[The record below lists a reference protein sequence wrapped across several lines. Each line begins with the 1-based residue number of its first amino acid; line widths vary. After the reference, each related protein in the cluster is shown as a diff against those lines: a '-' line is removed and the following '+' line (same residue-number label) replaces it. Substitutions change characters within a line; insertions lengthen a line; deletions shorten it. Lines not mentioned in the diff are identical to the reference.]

1 MVGTFPQGLRDDEP
15 AGDQSRAVWAVFPLL
30 FAGLTA
36 LILFSATG
44 WSLLIDPY
52 WAFRADPPWLKATQG
67 ANRLLDTEDRRAKPL
82 QFVTRTTPDTVL
94 VGSSVVYRGIDPDDL
109 SPESGRAFN
118 FGLSALMSYELPTL
132 ARLIAAKPSPRTVVI
147 GLDYFAF
154 TNFPVHVRVAPN
166 LDTWTGRM
174 ALVTSSVLSWTS
186 VSSARSGYLAQ
197 TYEPGGW
204 KPNGFRHTPDR
215 SASATLEENR
225 IQAVNLRGFDPTLVL
240 HLTGA
245 LTTLRDR
252 RVILYLTPLSKAQ
265 RRIFAQKGRSEDWER
280 WREAMT
286 ATARTMDV
294 PLHDLSHTPQFDD
307 FDPAQG
313 SSRYWYDN
321 LHFKP
326 IVGRWVLQRIGLA
339 RP

>member
-1 MVGTFPQGLRDDEP
+1 MAKAFPQGLRDDEP
-15 AGDQSRAVWAVFPLL
+15 MGGQGRSVWAMFSLL
-30 FAGLTA
+30 FGGIAA
-36 LILFSATG
+36 LILVAAVG
-44 WSLLIDPY
+44 LSLLFDPY
-52 WAFRADPPWLKATQG
+52 WAFRTDPPWLKATNG
-67 ANRLLDTEDRRAKPL
+67 ANRLLDTDDRRAKPL
-82 QFVTRTTPDTVL
+82 QFVMRAQPDTVL
-94 VGSSVVYRGIDPDDL
+94 IGSSVVYRGIDPDDL

-132 ARLIAAKPSPRTVVI
+132 ARLIAAASAPRTVVI

-154 TNFPVHVRVAPN
+154 TNFPVHVRVAPA
-166 LDTWTGRM
+166 LDTGTGRM
-174 ALVTSSVLSWTS
+174 ALVASSLLSWKGF
-186 VSSARSGYLAQ
+186 SSARAGYLAR

-225 IQAVNLRGFDPTLVL
+225 IQAAKLQGFDPALVPHLREALAAL
-240 HLTGA
+240 HG
-245 LTTLRDR
+245 R
-252 RVILYLTPLSKAQ
+252 RVILYLTPLSEAQ
-265 RRIFAQKGRSEDWER
+265 RRLFAQKNLLDDWER
-280 WREAMT
+280 WRDAMM
-286 ATARTMDV
+286 ATARTMNV
-294 PLHDLSHTPQFDD
+294 PLHDLTRVPQFDD

-326 IVGRWVLQRIGLA
+326 AVGRWVLQRIGLA